1 MTIHKIVQALTESR
15 DSDAEMYEKIWS
27 NADGRMLSM
36 DEDSDQAYLEG
47 KREAYDHA
55 LMLLEDLVKRSEA
68 GYLDLAKAIVRRDE
82 DV

>member
-1 MTIHKIVQALTESR
+1 
-15 DSDAEMYEKIWS
+15 MYDKIWA